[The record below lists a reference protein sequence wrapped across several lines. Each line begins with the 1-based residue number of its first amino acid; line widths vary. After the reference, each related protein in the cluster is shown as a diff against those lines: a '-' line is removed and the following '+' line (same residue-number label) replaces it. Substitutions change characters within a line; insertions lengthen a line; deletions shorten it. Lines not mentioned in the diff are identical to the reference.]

1 MQFLA
6 GGYGAGS
13 MATNARRKALP
24 VRWLVCFL
32 TAACAGGAP
41 GPGVRPPA
49 AGSDAVPIVA
59 TFTLPSAALG
69 EDRTV
74 HVHVPP
80 GVDPQARLPVLYALD
95 GGLDEDLPH
104 IVATVD
110 RLVAERAIAPLRL
123 VGIPNTQ
130 RRRDLTEPTAI
141 EEERQIAPVVG
152 GAAAFRQFVV
162 DELIP
167 AVEARHAC
175 TGQRALL
182 GESLAGAFVVGT
194 FLRAPAVFERCI
206 AISPSLWW
214 NGGALL
220 AEAPALLA
228 AAPTSPRVLWFTSAD
243 ELNIVPRTEQLATL
257 LQRAAPRG
265 LVWSYHP
272 MPHEQHGT
280 IFRAAEAT
288 AYRAVL
294 WAGEVA
300 TGAR

>member
-1 MQFLA
+1 
-6 GGYGAGS
+6 
-13 MATNARRKALP
+13 MAPNDRRKAGSS
-24 VRWLVCFL
+24 RWLVLFGA
-32 TAACAGGAP
+32 AACAGVSPVAEGAP
-41 GPGVRPPA
+41 ATAPA
-49 AGSDAVPIVA
+49 AATVPAVT
-59 TFTLPSAALG
+59 TFTLPSTVLG

-80 GVDPQARLPVLYALD
+80 GVDPNARLPVLYALD

-104 IVATVD
+104 IAATID
-110 RLVAERAIAPLRL
+110 RLVADGALAPLRL

-130 RRRDLTEPTAI
+130 RRRDLTEPTDVA
-141 EEERQIAPVVG
+141 EERAIAAVVG
-152 GAAAFRQFVV
+152 GAAPFRRFLV

-167 AVEARHAC
+167 AVEARHPC
-175 TGQRALL
+175 TEQRALL

-228 AAPTSPRVLWFTSAD
+228 TAPTSPRVLWFASAD
-243 ELNIVPRTEQLATL
+243 EEDIVARSEQLAAL
-257 LQRAAPRG
+257 LQRSAPSG

-280 IFRAAEAT
+280 IFRAAEAS
-288 AYRAVL
+288 AYRATL
-294 WAGEVA
+294 WPAA
-300 TGAR
+300 APRAR

>member
-1 MQFLA
+1 
-6 GGYGAGS
+6 
-13 MATNARRKALP
+13 MAINARRKALSA
-24 VRWLVCFL
+24 RWLVCFAS
-32 TAACAGGAP
+32 AACAGGAP
-41 GPGVRPPA
+41 GPGVPPPA
-49 AGSDAVPIVA
+49 AAADAVPIVA
-59 TFTLPSAALG
+59 TFTLSSAALG
-69 EDRTV
+69 ELRTV

-80 GVDPQARLPVLYALD
+80 GVDPQSRLPVLYALD

-104 IVATVD
+104 IAATID

-130 RRRDLTEPTAI
+130 RRRDLTEPTTI
-141 EEERQIAPVVG
+141 DEERKIAPVVG

-167 AVEARHAC
+167 AVEARHPC
-175 TGQRALL
+175 TGQRALV
-182 GESLAGAFVVGT
+182 GESLAGAFVVGM

-214 NGGALL
+214 NRGALL

-228 AAPTSPRVLWFTSAD
+228 AAPAGVARVLWFASAD
-243 ELNIVPRTEQLATL
+243 EDDIVRRSEQLAAL
-257 LQRAAPRG
+257 LQRAAPRE
-265 LVWSYHP
+265 LSWSYQP

-288 AYRAVL
+288 AYRAAL
-294 WAGEVA
+294 W
-300 TGAR
+300 TGDAVTRAR

>member
-1 MQFLA
+1 
-6 GGYGAGS
+6 
-13 MATNARRKALP
+13 MARNLRRKALSA
-24 VRWLVCFL
+24 RWLVCFAA
-32 TAACAGGAP
+32 AACAGVPPVA
-41 GPGVRPPA
+41 GVPPA
-49 AGSDAVPIVA
+49 PAAAAPAVA
-59 TFTLPSAALG
+59 TFTLPSAVLG

-80 GVDPQARLPVLYALD
+80 GVDPAKPLPVLYALD

-104 IVATVD
+104 IAATID
-110 RLVAERAIAPLRL
+110 RLVAAGALAPLRL

-130 RRRDLTEPTAI
+130 RRRDLTEPTDVA
-141 EEERQIAPVVG
+141 EERAIAKVVG
-152 GAAAFRQFVV
+152 GAAPFRRFLV

-167 AVEARHAC
+167 AVEAKHPC

-228 AAPTSPRVLWFTSAD
+228 AAPAGMARVLWFASAD
-243 ELNIVPRTEQLATL
+243 EDNIVPRTEQLAAL
-257 LQRAAPRG
+257 LQRAAPRE
-265 LVWSYHP
+265 LAWSYHP

-280 IFRAAEAT
+280 IFRAAEAA
-288 AYRAVL
+288 AYRAAL
-294 WAGEVA
+294 WPGAAVA
-300 TGAR
+300 SQAR

>member
-1 MQFLA
+1 MAANSRRNRLPALCLA
-6 GGYGAGS
+6 GL
-13 MATNARRKALP
+13 AL
-24 VRWLVCFL
+24 
-32 TAACAGGAP
+32 AACAGSGP
-41 GPGVRPPA
+41 GPAADPAVADPAPP
-49 AGSDAVPIVA
+49 GPVVQ
-59 TFTLPSAALG
+59 TFQLPSAALG
-69 EDRTV
+69 EIRTV

-80 GVDPQARLPVLYALD
+80 GVDPAARLPVLYALD

-104 IVATVD
+104 IAATID

-167 AVEARHAC
+167 AVEARHPC
-175 TGQRALL
+175 TGQRALV

-194 FLRAPAVFERCI
+194 FLRAPAVFERSI

-214 NGGALL
+214 NRGALL
-220 AEAPALLA
+220 AEAPALLS
-228 AAPTSPRVLWFTSAD
+228 AAPAGMARVLWFASAD
-243 ELNIVPRTEQLATL
+243 EADIVARSEQLAAL

-265 LVWSYHP
+265 LVWSYQP
-272 MPHEQHGT
+272 LPHEQHGT

-288 AYRAVL
+288 AYRAAL
-294 WAGEVA
+294 WAGA
-300 TGAR
+300 AAPRAR

>member
-1 MQFLA
+1 
-6 GGYGAGS
+6 
-13 MATNARRKALP
+13 MAKNARRKALP
-24 VRWLVCFL
+24 ARWSVCCVL
-32 TAACAGGAP
+32 AACAGASP
-41 GPGVRPPA
+41 GDEVPPPA
-49 AGSDAVPIVA
+49 AAAEAVPAVA
-59 TFTLPSAALG
+59 TFTLPSEALG

-80 GVDPQARLPVLYALD
+80 GVDPNARLPVLYALD

-104 IVATVD
+104 IAATID
-110 RLVAERAIAPLRL
+110 RLVADGALAPLRL

-130 RRRDLTEPTAI
+130 RRRDLTEPTDVA
-141 EEERQIAPVVG
+141 EERAIAKVVG
-152 GAAAFRQFVV
+152 GAAPFRRFLV

-167 AVEARHAC
+167 AVEARHPC

-228 AAPTSPRVLWFTSAD
+228 AAPAGMARVLWFASAD
-243 ELNIVPRTEQLATL
+243 EDNIVPRTEQLAAL
-257 LQRAAPRG
+257 LQRSALRE

-280 IFRAAEAT
+280 IFRAAEAA
-288 AYRAVL
+288 AYRASL
-294 WAGEVA
+294 WPAEA
-300 TGAR
+300 APRAR